1 MGIPLRQ
8 CAKSQS
14 NLVIPDL
21 RGLTSDLA
29 RFSDMVLPLFWLQY
43 VSFCCCCAAAYAIRM
58 FGNSGSVHCCFF
70 VCVCV
75 VDAQELRE
83 LTTQITVTLII
94 VVNVLPLVQ
103 LCFTVLLFVSSALFV
118 LLANMRYTNSPRFVV
133 GSGRRRLSGRFAE
146 EQCGEDVAA
155 AGGCSGSNGSGACG
169 GGGGGVGIARNR
181 KLSIA
186 SATVVVKANGA
197 SNNCDAAVR
206 QILVLGGQ
214 TEKSGSMR
222 KNRV

>member
-1 MGIPLRQ
+1 MSGI
-8 CAKSQS
+8 
-14 NLVIPDL
+14 V
-21 RGLTSDLA
+21 
-29 RFSDMVLPLFWLQY
+29 
-43 VSFCCCCAAAYAIRM
+43 
-58 FGNSGSVHCCFF
+58 SVHCRFF
-70 VCVCV
+70 FL
-75 VDAQELRE
+75 AQELRE

-118 LLANMRYTNSPRFVV
+118 LLANMRYTNSPRFIV

-146 EQCGEDVAA
+146 EQCGEDAA
-155 AGGCSGSNGSGACG
+155 AGGCSGSNGGGACA
-169 GGGGGVGIARNR
+169 GGGVGMARNR

-197 SNNCDAAVR
+197 NNNCDAAVR